1 MRITDIRETKDNP
14 AILEIVLTA
23 TRTEVEEA
31 RFHMNVDC
39 QIVKGNT
46 VCDLLDEAA
55 RRLDESDSGVDW
67 SRACQ
72 LKDLAREIRG
82 EEAVAEQFQIAA
94 KKIAAKE
101 KKAKWQTQHTTK
113 Q

>member
-1 MRITDIRETKDNP
+1 MSITDIRETKDNP
-14 AILEIVLTA
+14 AILEIVMTA

-31 RFHMNVDC
+31 RFRLKVDC
-39 QIVKGNT
+39 QIVKGHM

-72 LKDLAREIRG
+72 LKDLAAEIRG
-82 EEAVAEQFQIAA
+82 EEAVTEQFEIAA
-94 KKIAAKE
+94 KKIAEKE
-101 KKAKWQTQHTTK
+101 KKARGGQA
-113 Q
+113 